1 MRYQLIGILV
11 AVTMLF
17 IIAPA
22 AAQETPVGT
31 PLPEALAED
40 LVELTEQTAAVT
52 VATLDDFLNR
62 LVQAPQS
69 DIARLL
75 MVVGG
80 VILLVAGWRIY
91 EVIIVIAGFLIG
103 ASVATSLVITDST
116 LMNLVILIIGGLIG
130 AALSVFVYYVAVFLI
145 GAYIGIALTGGLAA
159 AMGFTPVSAL
169 ILLIGGVLGGALL
182 VGLSFEFLVL
192 VSALVGAQM
201 LTLALGLDA
210 IWTILLAVIGVVVQ
224 LVLMRAYKY
233 PVRRRPRQFNILRR
247 VTG

>member
-1 MRYQLIGILV
+1 MGS
-11 AVTMLF
+11 
-17 IIAPA
+17 A
-22 AAQETPVGT
+22 AAQETTPVATPVGT

-52 VATLDDFLNR
+52 VATLDDFLTR
-62 LVQAPQS
+62 LVQAPRS
-69 DIARLL
+69 DLARLL

-103 ASVATSLVITDST
+103 ASIATSLVITDSA
-116 LMNLVILIIGGLIG
+116 LMNLIVLIIGGLIG
-130 AALSVFVYYVAVFLI
+130 AALSIFLYYVAVFLI

-159 AMGFTPVSAL
+159 AMGFDPVSAL
-169 ILLIGGVLGGALL
+169 VLLIGGVLGGALL
-182 VGLSFEFLVL
+182 LGLSFEFLVL

-201 LTLALGLDA
+201 LTLALGLDV
-210 IWTILLAVIGVVVQ
+210 IWTLVLAVIGVVLQ
-224 LVLMRAYKY
+224 LGLMRAYRY
-233 PVRRRPRQFNILRR
+233 PIRRRPRSILRR